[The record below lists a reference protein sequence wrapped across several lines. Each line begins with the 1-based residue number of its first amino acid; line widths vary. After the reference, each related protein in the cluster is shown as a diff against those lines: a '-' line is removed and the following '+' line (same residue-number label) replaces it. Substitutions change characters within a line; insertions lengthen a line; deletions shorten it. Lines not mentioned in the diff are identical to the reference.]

1 MNKKSLLQLF
11 LIIIILLTSFFF
23 FKSYIVK
30 KDTHVVLENIFNEID
45 SEEKSNLVYNI
56 QYITRDED
64 GNSYILESDTGE
76 LNDDQKE
83 LIVMRG
89 VKATIESEN
98 SEQIIIY
105 SNNAKYNKLSK
116 NTNFYTNVIINFG
129 SNHVTSDK
137 LDFIFEKNLVT
148 ISKNIIYKNMD
159 TKLEAD
165 KIEIDL
171 LTKNTKIFMDDK
183 SKKIKLIKSN

>member
-89 VKATIESEN
+89 VKAIIESEN

-137 LDFIFEKNLVT
+137 LDFIFEKNLVI

>member
-23 FKSYIVK
+23 FKIYIVK
-30 KDTHVVLENIFNEID
+30 KDTHVVLDNTFNEID

-64 GNSYILESDTGE
+64 GNSYTLESDTGE

-137 LDFIFEKNLVT
+137 LDFIFEKNLVI

>member
-30 KDTHVVLENIFNEID
+30 KDTHVVLDNTFNEID

-64 GNSYILESDTGE
+64 GNSYTLESDTGE

-89 VKATIESEN
+89 VKAIIESEN

-148 ISKNIIYKNMD
+148 ISKNIIYKNLD

>member
-23 FKSYIVK
+23 FKTYIVK

>member
-23 FKSYIVK
+23 FKTYIVK
-30 KDTHVVLENIFNEID
+30 KDTHVVLDNTFNEID

-148 ISKNIIYKNMD
+148 ISKNIIYKNLD

>member
-23 FKSYIVK
+23 FKTYIVK
-30 KDTHVVLENIFNEID
+30 KDTHVVLENTFNEID

-165 KIEIDL
+165 KIEINL
-171 LTKNTKIFMDDK
+171 LTKDTKIFMDDK
-183 SKKIKLIKSN
+183 SKKVKLVKSN

>member
-11 LIIIILLTSFFF
+11 LIIVILLTSFFF
-23 FKSYIVK
+23 FKTYIVK
-30 KDTHVVLENIFNEID
+30 KDTHVVLDNTFNEID

-64 GNSYILESDTGE
+64 GNSYTLESDTGE

-89 VKATIESEN
+89 VKAIIESEN

-137 LDFIFEKNLVT
+137 LDFIFEKNLVI

>member
-30 KDTHVVLENIFNEID
+30 KDTHVVLDNTFNEID

>member
-23 FKSYIVK
+23 FKTYIVK
-30 KDTHVVLENIFNEID
+30 KDTHVVLENTFNGID

-64 GNSYILESDTGE
+64 GNSYILESDIGE

-89 VKATIESEN
+89 GK
-98 SEQIIIY
+98 
-105 SNNAKYNKLSK
+105 SNN
-116 NTNFYTNVIINFG
+116 
-129 SNHVTSDK
+129 
-137 LDFIFEKNLVT
+137 
-148 ISKNIIYKNMD
+148 
-159 TKLEAD
+159 
-165 KIEIDL
+165 
-171 LTKNTKIFMDDK
+171 
-183 SKKIKLIKSN
+183 

>member
-23 FKSYIVK
+23 FKTYIVK

-89 VKATIESEN
+89 VKAIIESEN

-148 ISKNIIYKNMD
+148 ISKNIIYKNLD

>member
-23 FKSYIVK
+23 FKTYIVK
-30 KDTHVVLENIFNEID
+30 KDTHVVLDNTFNEID

-137 LDFIFEKNLVT
+137 LDFIFEKNLVI

>member
-23 FKSYIVK
+23 FKTYIVK
-30 KDTHVVLENIFNEID
+30 KDTHVVLENTFNEID

-64 GNSYILESDTGE
+64 GNSYTLESDTGE

-89 VKATIESEN
+89 VKAIIESEN